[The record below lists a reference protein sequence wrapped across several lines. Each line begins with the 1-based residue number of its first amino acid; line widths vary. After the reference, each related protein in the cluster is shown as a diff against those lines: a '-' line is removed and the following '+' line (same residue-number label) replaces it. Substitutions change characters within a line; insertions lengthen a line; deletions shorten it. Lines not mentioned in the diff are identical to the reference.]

1 MMAPLSLK
9 SVSCIY
15 FIRTSAYRQM
25 KRPKHKE
32 EQMILRMWI
41 LRIRSRKH
49 TARRRKLSARTP
61 KQPRQP
67 KPPRRP
73 TQPRKL
79 KQPMVGS
86 RFYFSEGKFLCIDAT
101 NDDRMMA
108 PLFFGTV
115 KVIFLHVLH
124 PDICLQAEENAPPQ
138 RKVDER
144 EEQKRAAEEAETANT
159 RMQVRLSVWKI
170 LVH

>member
-1 MMAPLSLK
+1 MMAALSLE

-25 KRPKHKE
+25 ERSKHRE

-41 LRIRSRKH
+41 LRMWSRKH
-49 TARRRKLSARTP
+49 TAVRRKLSARTP
-61 KQPRQP
+61 KQPRKP
-67 KPPRRP
+67 KPPRRL

-79 KQPMVGS
+79 KQATVGS
-86 RFYFSEGKFLCIDAT
+86 RFYFSEGKFLCIDGT

-108 PLFFGTV
+108 PLYFGAV
-115 KVIFLHVLH
+115 KVILLHVLH
-124 PDICLQAEENAPPQ
+124 PNICLQADENAEPQ

-159 RMQVRLSVWKI
+159 RMQVHLSVWI
-170 LVH
+170 IVVH